1 MSASDTSMMR
11 MRIHIGERDKFDGK
25 PLYRAIVDL
34 LRSRRYAG
42 ATVSR
47 GIMGFGSGAHVH
59 SDRFLELS
67 MDLPLV
73 IECVESAAKIDAI
86 MPELEAML
94 EGGLIT
100 VDPTRVLLQ
109 RAGRSVSKGR
119 ET

>member
-1 MSASDTSMMR
+1 MSASDTSTMR

-73 IECVESAAKIDAI
+73 IECVESAANIEAV

-100 VDPTRVLLQ
+100 VDPTCVLLQ
-109 RAGRSVSKGR
+109 RAGRSVRKGR

>member
-1 MSASDTSMMR
+1 MSGSDDNKMR

-25 PLYRAIVDL
+25 PLYQAIVDL

-42 ATVSR
+42 ATVLR
-47 GIMGFGSGAHVH
+47 GIMGFGAGAHVH

-73 IECVESAAKIDAI
+73 IECVESAENIEAV

-109 RAGRSVSKGR
+109 RGGRRKSKGR